1 MHSLSRAVEALLR
14 KTADEIVMPRFQ
26 NLAASEIS
34 EKTPGDFVTIADRE
48 SEVCLARG
56 LAAILPDARIIGE
69 EACAE
74 NPALLDAINDGAV
87 WLIDPIDGTGNYAS
101 GKSPFGMMIA
111 LLQDGTRSAGW
122 LFDPVSGRMCHAVRG
137 RGAFINGACVQS
149 RESGGALPVAA
160 LALHFLSEE
169 RASALKARARG
180 HFDIVPIPRCAA
192 EQYPR
197 LVLGIN
203 NVSLFERSLPWDH
216 APGALFLEEAG
227 GVIRRNDGSDYRVG
241 DGKSGLLGASSP
253 RLWDLAA
260 RVLFG

>member
-1 MHSLSRAVEALLR
+1 MSDKNKTSYPKEKINILFLENISDVAVQHFKAGGYSNVKKLNGALSEEQLI
-14 KTADEIVMPRFQ
+14 KEIK
-26 NLAASEIS
+26 NIH
-34 EKTPGDFVTIADRE
+34 
-48 SEVCLARG
+48 
-56 LAAILPDARIIGE
+56 
-69 EACAE
+69 
-74 NPALLDAINDGAV
+74 
-87 WLIDPIDGTGNYAS
+87 IDPIDGTGNFAS

-111 LLQDGTRSAGW
+111 LLQDGDRSAGW
-122 LFDPVSGRMCHAVRG
+122 LFDPVSGRMCHAARG
-137 RGAFINGACVQS
+137 RGAFIDGARVQA

-169 RASALKARARG
+169 RANALKARARG

-197 LVLGIN
+197 LVLGTNDI
-203 NVSLFERSLPWDH
+203 SLFERSLPWDH

-241 DGKSGLLGASSP
+241 DGKSGLLGAASP